1 MSKDTQSAHFN
12 STYISYSTTALHPSM
27 KAFLYLYLKHGWFYF
42 CLALRKKFPRVEDK
56 GSLLDVTFER
66 VSASKS
72 FGQFWANFSLAQ
84 SHQLFVFG
92 IWNALWTSEI
102 ELGKAIRLSGF
113 YLTLGKVTWK
123 DEIDLDKATIRGSQ
137 LCKSVCNADSSTGLC
152 KEGTRYP
159 PFKMHPCQS
168 SLDLLLLGGSVMV
181 WNLYSAGVFLQRVF
195 LQSIPGLSIFWDL
208 RVYFVYSYKTY

>member
-1 MSKDTQSAHFN
+1 MSLGGDKSKSCAISLFLHLIPFHENENLPSLSLYYWVVSKDTQSAHFN

-92 IWNALWTSEI
+92 MHSGHQRLNWE
-102 ELGKAIRLSGF
+102 KLSGWVVF
-113 YLTLGKVTWK
+113 TSHLEKSLEKMKLTWTK
-123 DEIDLDKATIRGSQ
+123 
-137 LCKSVCNADSSTGLC
+137 
-152 KEGTRYP
+152 
-159 PFKMHPCQS
+159 
-168 SLDLLLLGGSVMV
+168 
-181 WNLYSAGVFLQRVF
+181 
-195 LQSIPGLSIFWDL
+195 L
-208 RVYFVYSYKTY
+208 R